1 MDTIE
6 IIQIV
11 LVAVAILVGAS
22 WNAVGG
28 KSKRTR
34 KEIEPARRIER
45 RMVSERR
52 QEESGQWK
60 LEQQRELERQEEL
73 KRAVARAEARPVSVS
88 MAVSELADGGDELN
102 GGAETLEMLQREE
115 ESFVAVDLK
124 TMIIASELLRPKY
137 EEY

>member
-88 MAVSELADGGDELN
+88 MAVSELADGGGELN
-102 GGAETLEMLQREE
+102 RGAETLEMQREE

>member
-11 LVAVAILVGAS
+11 LVTVAILVGAS
-22 WNAVGG
+22 WSAVGG
-28 KSKRTR
+28 KSKRKR
-34 KEIEPARRIER
+34 KEIEPERRVER
-45 RMVSERR
+45 RMVAEGP
-52 QEESGQWK
+52 EEEAGQWEV
-60 LEQQRELERQEEL
+60 EQQRELKRQEEL
-73 KRAVARAEARPVSVS
+73 KQAVARAEARPVSVS

-102 GGAETLEMLQREE
+102 GGAETLEMQREE

>member
-11 LVAVAILVGAS
+11 LVTVAILVGAS
-22 WNAVGG
+22 WSAVGG
-28 KSKRTR
+28 KSKRKR
-34 KEIEPARRIER
+34 KEIEPERRVER
-45 RMVSERR
+45 RMVAEGP
-52 QEESGQWK
+52 EEEAGQWEV
-60 LEQQRELERQEEL
+60 EQQRELKRQEVL
-73 KRAVARAEARPVSVS
+73 KQAVARAEARPVSVS

-102 GGAETLEMLQREE
+102 GGAETLEMQREE

>member
-22 WNAVGG
+22 WSAVGG
-28 KSKRTR
+28 KSKRKRT
-34 KEIEPARRIER
+34 EIEPERRVER
-45 RMVSERR
+45 RMVAEGP
-52 QEESGQWK
+52 EEEAGQWEV
-60 LEQQRELERQEEL
+60 EQQRELKRQEEL
-73 KRAVARAEARPVSVS
+73 KQAVARAEARPVSVS

-124 TMIIASELLRPKY
+124 TMIIARELLRPKCA
-137 EEY
+137 EY

>member
-22 WNAVGG
+22 WSAVGG
-28 KSKRTR
+28 KSKRKRT
-34 KEIEPARRIER
+34 EIEPER
-45 RMVSERR
+45 RMVAEGT
-52 QEESGQWK
+52 EEEAGQWEV
-60 LEQQRELERQEEL
+60 EQQRELKRQEEL
-73 KRAVARAEARPVSVS
+73 KQAVARAEARPVSVS

-102 GGAETLEMLQREE
+102 GGAETLEMQREE